1 MPFVSLTLIFLYL
14 FRHTDLKHEHKCGY
28 EGGINSTHD
37 VELSHMTEFNRIMRV
52 SRINK

>member
-1 MPFVSLTLIFLYL
+1 MPFSIINPDHFIL

-37 VELSHMTEFNRIMRV
+37 IELSHMTEFNRIMRV
-52 SRINK
+52 SMKK